1 MSPVILWFIGL
12 APILRVRSGFEPVG
26 TTAVVLGSR
35 RCSRGDSSGPTTTER
50 VSAGWDARFVRPR
63 RCSGIVQVPSRGNQG
78 IPLATISSAILF
90 RQAGL
95 HCFQRDIS
103 CHLDDTRVRCA
114 FFFPRGWSG
123 LDGYRPMASVSF
135 ADLFEIYIAIFFLIL
150 YFLDLVIPFSF

>member
-95 HCFQRDIS
+95 HCFNAIYPVISTILALDALSFFHVDGVDWMDIVQW
-103 CHLDDTRVRCA
+103 LL
-114 FFFPRGWSG
+114 FP
-123 LDGYRPMASVSF
+123 LQ
-135 ADLFEIYIAIFFLIL
+135 IYLKFISR
-150 YFLDLVIPFSF
+150 YFS